1 MEEKLMRNP
10 YYVRAMDFIR
20 DTNLNSLENG
30 RHVLDGDNL
39 FVNIVDSSMKTPQQA
54 RLEVHDR
61 YIDVQVPLS
70 GTEMFGVKPRKDCT
84 MPDGE
89 MDAENDI
96 LFYDDPFDRTI
107 SVAPGSAVT
116 FAPDTAHAPLIGEG
130 TIHKAIFKIRVVE

>member
-20 DTNLNSLENG
+20 NTDLNSLENG

-96 LFYDDPFDRTI
+96 LFYDIRQLLNLCGLLSEAYF
-107 SVAPGSAVT
+107 
-116 FAPDTAHAPLIGEG
+116 
-130 TIHKAIFKIRVVE
+130 IFHMQSINCAELF